1 MYCVLRLFQ
10 RRRKRK
16 KQEQVVQNES
26 GEGVKM
32 ALIGLSTRFYFKVYA
47 TEDVCHATHQ
57 DEDEGA
63 GVDSELDESE
73 SEAEASAEDLKM
85 RPHLYSYVTTADMAP
100 GIRGCQKAKA
110 KSSEEVGHCV
120 MHVVN
125 FFEML
130 RLSFYVNRWIVWP
143 DFIFGDFTFCVQQE
157 PGWDVSS
164 AFFTNAASHSR
175 SKGLSRRSKENKEN
189 EARREVS
196 GGAVITG

>member
-32 ALIGLSTRFYFKVYA
+32 ALIGLSACFYFKVYA

-57 DEDEGA
+57 DGDEGA

-85 RPHLYSYVTTADMAP
+85 RPHLYSYVTTADIAP
-100 GIRGCQKAKA
+100 SGIRVCRKAKA
-110 KSSEEVGHCV
+110 KFSEEVGHCV
-120 MHVVN
+120 MHIVN

-130 RLSFYVNRWIVWP
+130 RLSFYVN
-143 DFIFGDFTFCVQQE
+143 
-157 PGWDVSS
+157 
-164 AFFTNAASHSR
+164 H
-175 SKGLSRRSKENKEN
+175 
-189 EARREVS
+189 
-196 GGAVITG
+196 